1 MGTGGGG
8 CGGGTLGARTI
19 PFFPLVL
26 FWQGGGGF
34 AGAGGLLVRAP
45 GWDGGLMAGADVG
58 TGVGTGVYTG
68 TEETAG
74 VKGLGCGPKGTLG
87 MLGAA

>member
-1 MGTGGGG
+1 
-8 CGGGTLGARTI
+8 
-19 PFFPLVL
+19 
-26 FWQGGGGF
+26 
-34 AGAGGLLVRAP
+34 
-45 GWDGGLMAGADVG
+45 MAGADVG

-68 TEETAG
+68 TEETGG